1 MLQLGS
7 AGQLQLSGIACLEGW
22 RFLESWPVLRHATI
36 PPGGRLPRS
45 APVSGTVMV
54 ARVDL
59 RIVSNPRW
67 LRLAR
72 AVVESCCR
80 EFGFDSSESRAMV
93 SALDEALSNI
103 MRHAYRGDT
112 AQPIRIA
119 CTFDGDELEVE
130 LSDRGREFDPVAHPV
145 PPPDELRHSGR
156 GIFLIRSSVDR
167 CDYVRDGEWNRL
179 RLSKRPLRCREKRRQ

>member
-1 MLQLGS
+1 
-7 AGQLQLSGIACLEGW
+7 
-22 RFLESWPVLRHATI
+22 
-36 PPGGRLPRS
+36 
-45 APVSGTVMV
+45 MV
-54 ARVDL
+54 ARVDV
-59 RIVSNPRW
+59 RIVSDPRW

-80 EFGFDSSESRAMV
+80 EFDFDPAEARAMV

-112 AQPIRIA
+112 ARPIRIA

-145 PPPDELRHSGR
+145 LPPDELRHGGR
-156 GIFLIRSSVDR
+156 GIFLIRSSVDQ

-179 RLSKRPLRCREKRRQ
+179 RLRKRPMRRGQKRRQ